1 MNARKKIQSVVEN
14 LILDVHL
21 VTRDGGSY
29 CVRCPHCK
37 QILGIDGDDLSEI
50 RGEQYQHRA
59 CGGWLEVSS
68 GARYVKELP
77 EPTQGE
83 QSHD

>member
-1 MNARKKIQSVVEN
+1 MPESN

-37 QILGIDGDDLSEI
+37 VIMGIEGEDMSEI
-50 RGEQYQHRA
+50 RGEQYEHRWYSA
-59 CGGWLEVSS
+59 WSKTEKGCKGWFEVSRD
-68 GARYVKELP
+68 ARFVKELP
-77 EPTQGE
+77 PR
-83 QSHD
+83 